1 MGRHKIELEHYR
13 RRRLYEVFKDR
24 EIPFL
29 ATSIN
34 LDATRLKHYTERH
47 RCGFF
52 VAISFL
58 LSQAVNAV
66 PELRHRI
73 IDDELYEFDRVDPGF
88 TVLLEDGTF
97 SFCDARHF
105 PSFAE
110 YRPHAEA
117 CIAAVRCQADLETR
131 DKHGMFFISALPWF
145 SFTAI
150 VHPYTRQYGSI
161 PVVSVGRYFRQARRT
176 LIPIAIQVHHGVV
189 DGLHVGQFYDRL
201 RDLMGKELPHW
212 LDSR

>member
-1 MGRHKIELEHYR
+1 MRKIDLDHYPR
-13 RRRLYEVFKDR
+13 RQLYEVFKDR
-24 EIPFL
+24 ELPFF

-58 LSQAVNAV
+58 ISHALNGVV
-66 PELRHRI
+66 ELRHRI
-73 IDDELYEFDRVDPGF
+73 IEGELYVFDQVDPGF
-88 TVLLEDGTF
+88 TVLLDDGTF

-105 PSFAE
+105 PLFAE
-110 YRPHAEA
+110 YRAHAES
-117 CIAAVRCQADLETR
+117 CIDAVRRKADLETR
-131 DKHGMFFISALPWF
+131 DKHGMFFISAIPWF

-150 VHPYTRQYGSI
+150 VHPYSRQYGSI
-161 PVVSVGRYFRQARRT
+161 PLVSVGRYFRQGRRT

-201 RDLMGKELPHW
+201 GDSMGKDLPHW
-212 LDSR
+212 LESR